1 MSRYTRHAIGIDIG
15 GTKICAAV
23 VDERGII
30 HDTVTVATPRDM
42 SNADLVEM
50 LALMTDGLTARFGG
64 ARSIGVGAAGA
75 VDWTTGVVKWAPN
88 NTYSNFPLK
97 HLLQIRTG
105 LPVVVENDA
114 NTAGWAEAQISHG
127 GPYQNMA
134 FLTIGTGV
142 GAALIIEG
150 DLYRGRNG
158 LAGEAGHMIVAP
170 SGHSCGCG
178 RIGCLEAMAS
188 GTALKRIGN
197 ALLTDE
203 RGSIQTLSGLE
214 ICAAAQ
220 SGSAAALAAFEQVGH
235 WLGLGIANLVNLLD
249 LDVVVIGGG
258 LIETGDL
265 LLGPVRRSVQA
276 NIFAVDHRPAVEILA
291 SSLGKEAGVIG
302 AALLA
307 LAECPT
313 VDSPVMIPVEA
324 VNREVAQSGATLLNA
339 APTTSTREG
348 QCLL

>member
-1 MSRYTRHAIGIDIG
+1 MSRNTRQAIGIDIG

-23 VDERGII
+23 VDERGIV

-42 SNADLVEM
+42 SNTDLVEM
-50 LALMTDGLTARFGG
+50 LASMVDNLTARSDQ

-88 NTYSNFPLK
+88 NTYSDFPLK
-97 HLLQIRTG
+97 QLLQDKSG
-105 LPVVVENDA
+105 LPVVVDNDA

-150 DLYRGRNG
+150 RLHRGRNG

-170 SGHSCGCG
+170 SGHLCGCG
-178 RIGCLEAMAS
+178 RVGCLEAMAS
-188 GTALKRIGN
+188 GTALTRIGN
-197 ALLTDE
+197 ALLSDE
-203 RGSIQTLSGLE
+203 RGSIQTLNGYD

-220 SGSAAALAAFEQVGH
+220 SGSGAALAAFDQVGH

-265 LLGPVRRSVQA
+265 LLEPVRRSVQE
-276 NIFAVDHRPAVEILA
+276 NTFAVDHRPAVEILA
-291 SSLGKEAGVIG
+291 SSLGKEAGAIG

-313 VDSPVMIPVEA
+313 TGSA
-324 VNREVAQSGATLLNA
+324 VSSVGADKSGPRRGPALLDVS
-339 APTTSTREG
+339 PTTTMRKD
-348 QCLL
+348 QCHL

>member
-1 MSRYTRHAIGIDIG
+1 MSRNTRQAIGIDIG

-23 VDERGII
+23 VDQRGIV

-42 SNADLVEM
+42 PNADLVRM
-50 LALMTDGLTARFGG
+50 LALMADSLTARF
-64 ARSIGVGAAGA
+64 RRVKSIGVGAAGA

-88 NTYSNFPLK
+88 NTYSNFPLRQ
-97 HLLQIRTG
+97 LLQDEAG
-105 LPVVVENDA
+105 LPVVVDNDA
-114 NTAGWAEAQISHG
+114 NTAGWAEAQINHSQ
-127 GPYQNMA
+127 PYRNMA

-142 GAALIIEG
+142 GAALIIDG
-150 DLYRGRNG
+150 RLHRGRNS

-170 SGHSCGCG
+170 SGHLCGCG

-188 GTALKRIGN
+188 GTALTRIGN
-197 ALLTDE
+197 ALLSDE
-203 RGSIQTLSGLE
+203 RGSLQNLSGHD
-214 ICAAAQ
+214 IYAAAQ
-220 SGSAAALAAFEQVGH
+220 SGSAAALTAFDQVGH

-258 LIETGDL
+258 LVETGDL
-265 LLGPVRRSVQA
+265 LLEPVRRSVQE
-276 NIFAVDHRPAVEILA
+276 NTFAVGHRPAVEILA

-307 LAECPT
+307 LAEYPT
-313 VDSPVMIPVEA
+313 AGLSVTSSAEADRKSPRRGP
-324 VNREVAQSGATLLNA
+324 TLLDVS
-339 APTTSTREG
+339 PTTSMRED